1 MFLVNSRFLMS
12 CCRKHSLRDKV
23 IGKKYVCLETHFTV
37 RVWAISEGEKNHA
50 LKYGMVNFYGPGN
63 FIG

>member
-1 MFLVNSRFLMS
+1 MS
-12 CCRKHSLRDKV
+12 CRRKHSLRDKV
-23 IGKKYVCLETHFTV
+23 MGKKYVCLETHFTV

>member
-12 CCRKHSLRDKV
+12 CCRKHSLRDNV
-23 IGKKYVCLETHFTV
+23 IGKKYVYLETHFTV
-37 RVWAISEGEKNHA
+37 RVWVISGERA
-50 LKYGMVNFYGPGN
+50 LKYSMVNFYGPGN